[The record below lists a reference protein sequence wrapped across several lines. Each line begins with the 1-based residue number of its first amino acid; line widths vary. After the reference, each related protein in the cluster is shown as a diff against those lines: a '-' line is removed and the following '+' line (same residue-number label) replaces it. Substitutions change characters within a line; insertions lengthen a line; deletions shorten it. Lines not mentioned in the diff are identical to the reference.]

1 MAFITPLS
9 SQALDATKKAAKASK
24 IANLADTI
32 STAGEIAS
40 GIISAVYS
48 VKNEKRRQE
57 LAEQIQLL
65 NAQQAAELEARL
77 SKRMSDIDKEQV
89 LAQSLTEMVGKKSSF
104 EITSSITSAYTSQS
118 KSETKTIIYI
128 FLGAI
133 VLIGT
138 IVAIKKLR

>member
-1 MAFITPLS
+1 MAVPLS
-9 SQALDATKKAAKASK
+9 PQALSSMKKAVTASKAAKT
-24 IANLADTI
+24 ADVI
-32 STAGEIAS
+32 SLVGEAAS

-65 NAQQAAELEARL
+65 NAQQAGELNERL
-77 SKRMSDIDKEQV
+77 LRVEGDLMKEQV
-89 LAQSLTEMVGKKSSF
+89 LAQTLSEMLAKKSAF
-104 EITSSITSAYTSQS
+104 GITQQITDKYTKKS

-128 FLGAI
+128 FAGAI
-133 VLIGT
+133 LLVGT